1 MNKPTEV
8 VFLGGD
14 CLINQKQL
22 GSAMAK
28 ESLAEL
34 EIASRFLSTLTRDQA
49 LQTLHELQGVV
60 VIPSLIENSPCALEE
75 LLDSGLKVIAT
86 DVGGVSEMIEPQCQ
100 QWLSEPNAVAL
111 ARHLDAALINSEPE
125 AYQLSAQVPGW
136 QIQLSWQAFHERLPR
151 SQPHLHQIV

>member
-86 DVGGVSEMIEPQCQ
+86 DVGGVSEMI
-100 QWLSEPNAVAL
+100 
-111 ARHLDAALINSEPE
+111 
-125 AYQLSAQVPGW
+125 
-136 QIQLSWQAFHERLPR
+136 
-151 SQPHLHQIV
+151 